1 MRLSVFVMAG
11 LLATALPANAQEV
24 TATARVYDRI
34 AAFALPEGFV
44 GAYEN
49 EGGGSYLLE
58 FVPQGESV
66 EGWSEM
72 ITLSGAKGLA
82 VQMPAPLDV
91 AAAIGAGFRES
102 CPESYRGSDEGVQQ
116 VAGGDAAHLVL
127 FSCGAAGAET
137 ESALILVVISGE
149 DVFTLQWAERGA
161 AVPPDP
167 DIWLPRFDTVLSL
180 RLCPVIEGEE
190 PPYPSCNS

>member
-11 LLATALPANAQEV
+11 LLASALPANAQEV

-49 EGGGSYLLE
+49 EEGGSYLLE
-58 FVPQGESV
+58 FVPEGESV
-66 EGWSEM
+66 EGWREM

-102 CPESYRGSDEGVQQ
+102 CPESYRGSDEGAQQ
-116 VAGGDAAHLVL
+116 LAGGDAAHLVL

-137 ESALILVVISGE
+137 ENALILVVISGE

-180 RLCPVIEGEE
+180 RLCPVVEGEE

>member
-11 LLATALPANAQEV
+11 LLATALPAHAQEV

-91 AAAIGAGFRES
+91 AATIGAGFRES
-102 CPESYRGSDEGVQQ
+102 CPESYRGSDEGAQQ

-161 AVPPDP
+161 AVPPDA
-167 DIWLPRFDTVLSL
+167 DIWLPRFETVLSL
-180 RLCPVIEGEE
+180 RLCPVVEGEE
-190 PPYPSCNS
+190 TPYPSCNS